1 MAEPADSYPESATL
15 GDEDGGAEKAEP
27 EDLRAA
33 LAAHDEELAAAV
45 EGTDELGDLLTTAI
59 LVAASADDEEVEHL
73 TGRTS
78 NLVEAVDGLATDETA
93 ALAADL
99 GENAGELARLLETLL
114 ALQREGHLDDLIE
127 LAEPLA
133 ALEIDEDTAEGLNAV
148 LGAVG
153 EAGTDSG
160 PLSLSGLVSDLRRS
174 ELRAGVGYLLSLLKA
189 LGRRVQE
196 S

>member
-1 MAEPADSYPESATL
+1 MAKPADSYPESATL
-15 GDEDGGAEKAEP
+15 GNDDGGVDEEAP
-27 EDLRAA
+27 EELQAA

-45 EGTDELGDLLTTAI
+45 GRTDELGDLLTTAI
-59 LVAASADDEEVEHL
+59 IVAASADEEEVQHL
-73 TGRTS
+73 TDRTS

-99 GENAGELARLLETLL
+99 GDNAGELARLLETLL
-114 ALQREGHLDDLIE
+114 ELQRTGQLDDLLE

-133 ALEIDEDTAEGLNAV
+133 TLEIDEDTAEGLNAV

-153 EAGTDSG
+153 EAQATAE
-160 PLSLSGLVSDLRRS
+160 PLSLSGLVSDLRS
-174 ELRAGVGYLLSLLKA
+174 AELRAGVGYLLAILKA
-189 LGRRVQE
+189 LGRRVRE

>member
-1 MAEPADSYPESATL
+1 MAKPADSYPESATL
-15 GDEDGGAEKAEP
+15 GDEGEGTGEEAP

-45 EGTDELGDLLTTAI
+45 ERTDELGDLLTTAV
-59 LVAASADDEEVEHL
+59 LVAASADHEEVEHL
-73 TGRTS
+73 TDRTS
-78 NLVEAVDGLATDETA
+78 NLVEAADGLATDETA
-93 ALAADL
+93 ELAADL
-99 GENAGELARLLETLL
+99 GDNAGELARLLETLL
-114 ALQREGHLDDLIE
+114 DLQREGHLDDLAE

-133 ALEIDEDTAEGLNAV
+133 TLEIDEDTAEGLNAV

-153 EAGTDSG
+153 EAQRDSG
-160 PLSLSGLVSDLRRS
+160 PLSLSGLVSDLRSS

-189 LGRRVQE
+189 LGRQVQE